1 METTNT
7 GMETTDLRLHGMTC
21 ASCASRVERG
31 LNKIA
36 GVNARVNLALESAR
50 VEHDGSVTGED
61 LVKAVESVGYTAQVV
76 GGSHQDAHAGERDG
90 HDPHD
95 HMNHDVPDDQL
106 KSRLIGSLILAV
118 PVVVISMAMP
128 LHFSGWEILV
138 AALTTPILL
147 WGGYPFHRAA
157 LVNARHGA
165 STMDTLVSLGT
176 IAAYLWSLWV
186 LFANAGHTHGDVHVY
201 FEVVAAVTV
210 FLLAGRF
217 AESRAKRSAGS
228 ALRALLSLGAKDV
241 AVLRGG
247 HETRIPVD
255 QLAVGDEFV
264 VRPGERV
271 ATDGEVVE
279 GHSALDTSTMT
290 GESVPMEVTVGGPV
304 LGGYVNTHGR
314 IVVRANKVGADT
326 QLARMARLVSDA
338 QTGKAQVQRLAD
350 RVSSVFVPV
359 VLGISALT
367 FVAWAALGN
376 PLASAFTAAVAV
388 LIIACPCALGLATP
402 TAILVGTGRGAQL
415 GVLIK
420 GPEVLENV
428 KDIDTVVLDKTG
440 TVTTGAMSVVEV
452 RRSIGSGVADADE
465 ILRIAASVESAS
477 EHPVARAIV
486 AAAASARLTLSPVTN
501 FRNEPGVG
509 VSGVVDG
516 QEVSIEA
523 IAGQNTTA
531 AVSWGG
537 LRRGEIEVADTVKP
551 SSRRAIDELKAMGI
565 TPVLLTG
572 DNAEV
577 AARVASQVGIAAGDV
592 IAGVK
597 PIEKADVVKRLQ
609 AEGKKVAMVGDGVN
623 DSAALATAD
632 IGMAMGTGTDAAIE
646 ASDLTLVRGDLTTV
660 PTALRLSRKTLGHH
674 QGQFVL
680 GVRLQH
686 RRHSAGR
693 AGFAQPDDRGCGDG
707 DVFCVRG
714 TEQPEAENLPLGS
727 LANVVKT
734 IRRIRRCIRV

>member
-21 ASCASRVERG
+21 ASCASRVEKG
-31 LNKIA
+31 LNKIT

-76 GGSHQDAHAGERDG
+76 GGSHQDAHAGDHDG

-106 KSRLIGSLILAV
+106 KSRLIGSLILAI

-271 ATDGEVVE
+271 ATDGEVIE

-290 GESVPMEVTVGGPV
+290 GESVPMEVTVGRR
-304 LGGYVNTHGR
+304 YW
-314 IVVRANKVGADT
+314 
-326 QLARMARLVSDA
+326 
-338 QTGKAQVQRLAD
+338 
-350 RVSSVFVPV
+350 
-359 VLGISALT
+359 
-367 FVAWAALGN
+367 VA
-376 PLASAFTAAVAV
+376 T
-388 LIIACPCALGLATP
+388 
-402 TAILVGTGRGAQL
+402 
-415 GVLIK
+415 
-420 GPEVLENV
+420 
-428 KDIDTVVLDKTG
+428 
-440 TVTTGAMSVVEV
+440 
-452 RRSIGSGVADADE
+452 
-465 ILRIAASVESAS
+465 
-477 EHPVARAIV
+477 
-486 AAAASARLTLSPVTN
+486 
-501 FRNEPGVG
+501 
-509 VSGVVDG
+509 
-516 QEVSIEA
+516 
-523 IAGQNTTA
+523 
-531 AVSWGG
+531 
-537 LRRGEIEVADTVKP
+537 
-551 SSRRAIDELKAMGI
+551 
-565 TPVLLTG
+565 
-572 DNAEV
+572 
-577 AARVASQVGIAAGDV
+577 
-592 IAGVK
+592 
-597 PIEKADVVKRLQ
+597 
-609 AEGKKVAMVGDGVN
+609 
-623 DSAALATAD
+623 
-632 IGMAMGTGTDAAIE
+632 
-646 ASDLTLVRGDLTTV
+646 
-660 PTALRLSRKTLGHH
+660 
-674 QGQFVL
+674 
-680 GVRLQH
+680 
-686 RRHSAGR
+686 
-693 AGFAQPDDRGCGDG
+693 
-707 DVFCVRG
+707 
-714 TEQPEAENLPLGS
+714 
-727 LANVVKT
+727 
-734 IRRIRRCIRV
+734 

>member
-21 ASCASRVERG
+21 ASCASRVEKG

-76 GGSHQDAHAGERDG
+76 GGSHRDAHAGEHDG

-106 KSRLIGSLILAV
+106 KSRLIGSLILAI

-271 ATDGEVVE
+271 ATDGEVIE

-290 GESVPMEVTVGGPV
+290 GESVPMEVTVGGSV

-359 VLGISALT
+359 VLAISALT
-367 FVAWAALGN
+367 FVAWVALGN

-440 TVTTGAMSVVEV
+440 TVTTGVMSVVEV

-523 IAGQNTTA
+523 IEGQNTTA

-577 AARVASQVGIAAGDV
+577 AARVASEVGIAAGDV

-597 PIEKADVVKRLQ
+597 PTEKADVVKRLQ

-623 DSAALATAD
+623 DSALATAD

-660 PTALRLSRKTLGHH
+660 PTALRLSRKTLGTIKANLFWAFAYNTAAIPLAAL
-674 QGQFVL
+674 GLLNPMIAGAAMAMSSVFVVL
-680 GVRLQH
+680 NSLRL
-686 RRHSAGR
+686 RTFR
-693 AGFAQPDDRGCGDG
+693 
-707 DVFCVRG
+707 
-714 TEQPEAENLPLGS
+714 
-727 LANVVKT
+727 
-734 IRRIRRCIRV
+734 

>member
-1 METTNT
+1 M
-7 GMETTDLRLHGMTC
+7 
-21 ASCASRVERG
+21 
-31 LNKIA
+31 
-36 GVNARVNLALESAR
+36 
-50 VEHDGSVTGED
+50 
-61 LVKAVESVGYTAQVV
+61 
-76 GGSHQDAHAGERDG
+76 
-90 HDPHD
+90 
-95 HMNHDVPDDQL
+95 
-106 KSRLIGSLILAV
+106 
-118 PVVVISMAMP
+118 
-128 LHFSGWEILV
+128 
-138 AALTTPILL
+138 
-147 WGGYPFHRAA
+147 
-157 LVNARHGA
+157 
-165 STMDTLVSLGT
+165 
-176 IAAYLWSLWV
+176 
-186 LFANAGHTHGDVHVY
+186 
-201 FEVVAAVTV
+201 
-210 FLLAGRF
+210 
-217 AESRAKRSAGS
+217 
-228 ALRALLSLGAKDV
+228 
-241 AVLRGG
+241 
-247 HETRIPVD
+247 
-255 QLAVGDEFV
+255 GDEFV

-271 ATDGEVVE
+271 ATDGEVIE

-290 GESVPMEVTVGGPV
+290 GESVPMEVTVGGSV

-359 VLGISALT
+359 VLAISALT
-367 FVAWAALGN
+367 FVAWVALGN

-440 TVTTGAMSVVEV
+440 TVTTGVMSVVEV

-523 IAGQNTTA
+523 IEGQNTTA

-577 AARVASQVGIAAGDV
+577 AARVASEVGIAAGDV

-597 PIEKADVVKRLQ
+597 PTEKADVVKRLQ

-660 PTALRLSRKTLGHH
+660 PTALRLSRKTLGTIKANLFWAFAYNTAAIPLAAL
-674 QGQFVL
+674 GLLNPMIAGAAMAMSSVFVVL
-680 GVRLQH
+680 NSLRL
-686 RRHSAGR
+686 RTFR
-693 AGFAQPDDRGCGDG
+693 
-707 DVFCVRG
+707 
-714 TEQPEAENLPLGS
+714 
-727 LANVVKT
+727 
-734 IRRIRRCIRV
+734 

>member
-76 GGSHQDAHAGERDG
+76 GGSHQDAHAGEHDG

-95 HMNHDVPDDQL
+95 HMNHDVPDNQL

-201 FEVVAAVTV
+201 FEVVVAVTV

-597 PIEKADVVKRLQ
+597 PTEKADVVKRLQ

-660 PTALRLSRKTLGHH
+660 PTALRLSRKTLGTIKANLFWAFAYNTAAIPLAAL
-674 QGQFVL
+674 GLLNPMIAGAAMAMSSVFVVL
-680 GVRLQH
+680 NSLRL
-686 RRHSAGR
+686 RTFR
-693 AGFAQPDDRGCGDG
+693 
-707 DVFCVRG
+707 
-714 TEQPEAENLPLGS
+714 
-727 LANVVKT
+727 
-734 IRRIRRCIRV
+734 

>member
-1 METTNT
+1 MEFVDT
-7 GMETTDLRLHGMTC
+7 GMETTDLRLQGMTC
-21 ASCASRVERG
+21 ASCASRVEKG
-31 LNKIA
+31 LNKLE
-36 GVNARVNLALESAR
+36 GVTARVNLALESAR
-50 VEHDGSVTGED
+50 VEHDGSISDDE
-61 LVKAVESVGYTAQVV
+61 LVKAVESVGYKAQVV
-76 GGSHQDAHAGERDG
+76 GGSQAGVHQAGHEHDG
-90 HDPHD
+90 LDPQD
-95 HMNHDVPDDQL
+95 HMNHDVPDGQL
-106 KSRLIGSLILAV
+106 KARLIGSLILAI
-118 PVVVISMAMP
+118 PVVAISMVMP
-128 LHFSGWEILV
+128 WHFTGWEIVV
-138 AALTTPILL
+138 AALTTPILV

-157 LVNARHGA
+157 FVNARHGA

-176 IAAYLWSLWV
+176 IAAYVWSLWV
-186 LFANAGHTHGDVHVY
+186 LFAGAGHTHGGVHVY

-247 HETRIPVD
+247 NETRVPVE
-255 QLAVGDEFV
+255 QLAVGDQFV

-271 ATDGEVVE
+271 ATDGVVVD

-290 GESVPMEVTVGGPV
+290 GESVPVEVGAGDPV
-304 LGGYVNTHGR
+304 VGGYVNTHGR

-359 VLGISALT
+359 VLGIAALT
-367 FVAWAALGN
+367 FVGWVAQGY

-428 KDIDTVVLDKTG
+428 KNIDTVVLDKTG
-440 TVTTGAMSVVEV
+440 TVTTGAMSVVAV
-452 RRSIGSGVADADE
+452 RRSIGSGVSDADE

-477 EHPVARAIV
+477 EHPVAKAIV
-486 AAAASARLTLSPVTN
+486 ESAQTRGLTLSPVTG
-501 FRNEPGVG
+501 FRNEPGIG
-509 VSGVVDG
+509 VTGVVDG

-523 IAGQNTTA
+523 IAGENTTA
-531 AVSWGG
+531 AVTWGG

-551 SSRRAIDELKAMGI
+551 SSRQAIDELKAMGI

-577 AARVASQVGIAAGDV
+577 AARVAEEVGIAASDV

-597 PIEKADVVKRLQ
+597 PTEKADVVTRLQ
-609 AEGKKVAMVGDGVN
+609 AEGRKVAMVGDGVN

-660 PTALRLSRKTLGHH
+660 PTALRLSRKTLGTIKANLFWAFAYNTAAIPLAAL
-674 QGQFVL
+674 GLLNPMIAGAAMAMSSVFVVL
-680 GVRLQH
+680 NSLRL
-686 RRHSAGR
+686 RTFR
-693 AGFAQPDDRGCGDG
+693 
-707 DVFCVRG
+707 
-714 TEQPEAENLPLGS
+714 
-727 LANVVKT
+727 
-734 IRRIRRCIRV
+734 

>member
-1 METTNT
+1 MEFTDT

-21 ASCASRVERG
+21 ASCASRVEKG
-31 LNKIA
+31 LNKLE
-36 GVNARVNLALESAR
+36 GVTAHVNLALESAR
-50 VEHDGSVTGED
+50 VEHDGSVSDED
-61 LVKAVESVGYTAQVV
+61 LVKAVESVGYKAHVV
-76 GGSHQDAHAGERDG
+76 GGSQHAVDEHQG
-90 HDPHD
+90 HDPQD
-95 HMNHDVPDDQL
+95 YMNHDVPDGQL
-106 KSRLIGSLILAV
+106 KARLIGSLILAV
-118 PVVVISMAMP
+118 PVVAISMVMP
-128 LHFSGWEILV
+128 WHFSGWEIVV
-138 AALTTPILL
+138 AGLTTPILL

-157 LVNARHGA
+157 FVNARHGA

-176 IAAYLWSLWV
+176 IAAYVWSMWT
-186 LFANAGHTHGDVHVY
+186 LFAGAGHTHGYVHVY

-247 HETRIPVD
+247 HETRIPVE

-271 ATDGEVVE
+271 ATDGVVTD

-290 GESVPMEVTVGGPV
+290 GESVPVEVGAGDPV
-304 LGGYVNTHGR
+304 VGGYVNTHGR
-314 IVVRANKVGADT
+314 IVVRANTVGADT

-350 RVSSVFVPV
+350 RVSAVFVPV
-359 VLGISALT
+359 VLIIAAFT
-367 FVAWAALGN
+367 FVAWTAQGY
-376 PLASAFTAAVAV
+376 PLSSAFTAAVAV

-428 KDIDTVVLDKTG
+428 KNIDTVVLDKTG
-440 TVTTGAMSVVEV
+440 TVTTGAMSVVAV

-465 ILRIAASVESAS
+465 ILRIAASVEAAS
-477 EHPVARAIV
+477 EHPVAKAIV
-486 AAAASARLTLSPVTN
+486 ESARTRGLTLSPATN
-501 FRNEPGVG
+501 FRNEPGIG
-509 VSGVVDG
+509 VTGVVDG
-516 QEVSIEA
+516 HEVSIEA
-523 IAGQNTTA
+523 IPGQNTTA
-531 AVSWGG
+531 AVTWGG

-551 SSRRAIDELKAMGI
+551 SSRRAIDELKSMGI

-577 AARVASQVGIAAGDV
+577 AARVAAEVGIAPGDV

-597 PIEKADVVKRLQ
+597 PTEKADVVARLQ

-646 ASDLTLVRGDLTTV
+646 ASDLTLVRGELTTV
-660 PTALRLSRKTLGHH
+660 PTALRLSRKTLGTIKANLFWAFAYNTAAIPLAAL
-674 QGQFVL
+674 GLLNPMIAGAAMATSSVFVVL
-680 GVRLQH
+680 NSLRL
-686 RRHSAGR
+686 RTFR
-693 AGFAQPDDRGCGDG
+693 
-707 DVFCVRG
+707 
-714 TEQPEAENLPLGS
+714 
-727 LANVVKT
+727 
-734 IRRIRRCIRV
+734 